1 MSVEVVPGGQRR
13 IDRVL
18 DPAFVEGVDQLG
30 LPELR
35 ARREEA
41 EAEEA
46 DVSYL
51 RRLLQG
57 RLDILRAELVRRSA
71 TDEQDVAGLLA
82 GLPAILS
89 DDSPGTFS
97 AVPRVQVP
105 SRAGEHRRRVERLVS
120 DETIARLPELD
131 VEELTRAVEVLSAG
145 GGEGLDPPADRPA
158 GGRRAPRRAG
168 PPLPGRHRPGVA
180 APRVISSISSKSSSP
195 VESGPMGTP
204 MELNRVLIVDDD
216 PAIRRVVS
224 ALLDLDEYGLLE
236 AADGQAAL
244 EVVKVERPDL
254 VILDLTMP
262 RLDGLRACQALRSD
276 PDLAGT
282 RVLVLTGRD
291 QPDDKAAARDAG
303 ADGYLVKPFSSLA
316 LLDAVKRLTDG

>member
-18 DPAFVEGVDQLG
+18 DPGFVEGVEQLG

-71 TDEQDVAGLLA
+71 GASDVSGLLA
-82 GLPAILS
+82 GLPSILT
-89 DDSPGTFS
+89 DDAPGTFS

-131 VEELTRAVEVLSAG
+131 VEELTRAVEVLAG
-145 GGEGLDPPADRPA
+145 EEERVSSH
-158 GGRRAPRRAG
+158 RRA
-168 PPLPGRHRPGVA
+168 VQ
-180 APRVISSISSKSSSP
+180 
-195 VESGPMGTP
+195 
-204 MELNRVLIVDDD
+204 
-216 PAIRRVVS
+216 RVVDVLRGELARRYRDGTAQVS
-224 ALLDLDEYGLLE
+224 QLLE
-236 AADGQAAL
+236 
-244 EVVKVERPDL
+244 
-254 VILDLTMP
+254 
-262 RLDGLRACQALRSD
+262 
-276 PDLAGT
+276 
-282 RVLVLTGRD
+282 
-291 QPDDKAAARDAG
+291 
-303 ADGYLVKPFSSLA
+303 
-316 LLDAVKRLTDG
+316 